1 MVQENTGYDVAQ
13 NPSLSQKI
21 KHPFFSAQKEED
33 AYEVTVSLT
42 DELTYEFV
50 QFNIHYNTAE
60 TKTIYK
66 GTELR
71 PHTYHF
77 RLPLEDLFNEN
88 ADVVAKETFSIYFTL
103 RVKENDDWIE
113 QDYPLSLALFDQF
126 DAFGLSQ
133 TIYQKQIVIPYFTEK
148 EEIFSLALNVPV
160 PNSQYFSEHT
170 LNVFKLSNS
179 EFSLKGKLS
188 LKAFTLNQI
197 GITLVANR
205 SGKEYFF
212 STNHTLNEQETET
225 HLNHYDYNFTLDVQ
239 RFARNMLIDNIAD
252 EDYDVYFEL
261 YLNGLYNPISVP
273 VTTNG
278 LSLPRN
284 CFKDVVLS
292 YGKSSF
298 VLGLN
303 LKGSQQAISFAFT
316 KYQKEIYAYYKEAA
330 PLSILRSPLNQRK
343 NIWVIGENPMEAN
356 NNGWAFFCYLR
367 EQHPEQLVY
376 YVLDTHSPDYAKAY
390 AYDSEHLLEFKSKR
404 YIDTLL
410 AAKVLFFT
418 ETPYELYPS
427 RSPMQIDLIRAKKI
441 FLQNNV
447 LGLENVSDTL
457 GYTAKN
463 FQTDLVLAS
472 SKTEERYL
480 QQTLGYPEKMIR
492 LTGLP
497 RFDEL
502 LKEPDSLEVAS
513 NLVIYPHD
521 SSNSL
526 YYQKDAVHELAEAFL
541 SLVKQ
546 PEFTALV
553 TEHYLTTIV
562 ALPRSMQDYAEKFEE
577 LGCTVV
583 AQKQIDP
590 LPLLRTCKMFI
601 TDHNPLAFDAS
612 FLQVPVLFYQ
622 PDLRFQ
628 RNSTAVSLRNTYLNE
643 LPGEIATSQNSLLYL
658 MHQVAAQ
665 QFKQSRKNRQK
676 ADALMHYPDTKS
688 CDRVFKAVTEYLQ

>member
-1 MVQENTGYDVAQ
+1 MVQDNTEYAVLQ
-13 NPSLSQKI
+13 NSSLSQKI
-21 KHPFFSAQKEED
+21 KHPFFSAQKGKN
-33 AYEVTVSLT
+33 AYEVTVSFT

-50 QFNIHYNTAE
+50 QFSISYNTAE
-60 TKTIYK
+60 KKTVYK
-66 GTELR
+66 GTELK

-77 RLPLEDLFNEN
+77 RLPLEDLFNKN
-88 ADVVAKETFSIYFTL
+88 TDYTAKETFSFYFTL
-103 RVKENDDWIE
+103 RIKENDEWIE
-113 QDYPLSLALFDQF
+113 KEYPLSLSLFDQF

-133 TIYQKQIVIPYFTEK
+133 TIYQKQIFIPYFTEK

-160 PNSQYFSEHT
+160 PNSQYFSDHT
-170 LNVFKLSNS
+170 LNVFKLSNT
-179 EFSLKGKLS
+179 EFSLTGKLS

-212 STNHTLNEQETET
+212 STNHTLNFQENES
-225 HLNHYDYNFTLDVQ
+225 HLNHYDYTFTLDIQ
-239 RFARNMLIDNIAD
+239 RFARNMLIENIAD

-261 YLNGLYNPISVP
+261 YLNGLYNPISIP
-273 VTTNG
+273 VTVNG

-284 CFKDVVLS
+284 SFKDIVLS

-298 VLGLN
+298 ILGLK
-303 LKGSQQAISFAFT
+303 LRGVQQAISFAFT
-316 KYQKEIYAYYKEAA
+316 KYQKDIYAYYKEAA
-330 PLSILRSPLNQRK
+330 PLSVLRSPLNQRK
-343 NIWVIGENPMEAN
+343 NIWVIGENPMEAS
-356 NNGWAFFCYLR
+356 NNGWAFFRYLR

-376 YVLDTHSPDYAKAY
+376 YVLDTNSPDYAKAY
-390 AYDSEHLLEFKSKR
+390 AYDPEHLLKFKSKQ

-427 RSPMQIDLIRAKKI
+427 RSPLQIDFIRAKKI

-457 GYTAKN
+457 GYKTKI

-502 LKEPDSLEVAS
+502 LKEPESLEVAS
-513 NLVIYPHD
+513 NLVIYPYD
-521 SSNSL
+521 TSKGW

-546 PEFTALV
+546 PEFTAVV

-590 LPLLRTCKMFI
+590 LPLLRTCKVFI

-628 RNSTAVSLRNTYLNE
+628 RNTASVSLRNTYLNE

-658 MHQVAAQ
+658 MQQIADQ
-665 QFKQSRKNRQK
+665 QFNQSRKNRQK

-688 CDRVFKAVTEYLQ
+688 CERVFEAVSEFLQ